1 MTFKRLGRSFYDQP
15 LSVCQLVRKTQ
26 RFHISHFTYPANTF
40 RRDTG
45 SFEFSSKQITMSQS
59 NEKSSN
65 ESNTVGPYD
74 IICGRSSD
82 AYNNIGNRRFR
93 ITIRMFLQRYQELE
107 NRAERKN
114 FINYLTKLF
123 RTEFGFRFLKKYEDG
138 YFDVGDVKA
147 RKKIGHSLLDKTM
160 KRQNASVPFKALFNQ
175 KNTKKKIPCRFNTP
189 TKANSLT
196 RQVSNE
202 SLKCLL
208 TKSTIPSE
216 RAVTEVESDVCMLLL
231 GLQKGTGET
240 QTVHSSK
247 SRRMAPA
254 LVSF

>member
-59 NEKSSN
+59 NENSSN

-123 RTEFGFRFLKKYEDG
+123 RTEFGFRFLKKNKDG
-138 YFDVGDVKA
+138 YFDVGDEEA
-147 RKKIGHSLLDKTM
+147 RKKIGHALLDQTM
-160 KRQNASVPFKALFNQ
+160 KRRNASDPLKAICNQ
-175 KNTKKKIPCRFNTP
+175 KNTKKQIPCGFNTL

-202 SLKCLL
+202 SLKSLL
-208 TKSTIPSE
+208 TKSTIPRE
-216 RAVTEVESDVCMLLL
+216 RAVTELESDVCMFLI
-231 GLQKGTGET
+231 GLQKGIGET
-240 QTVHSSK
+240 QAVHSSK